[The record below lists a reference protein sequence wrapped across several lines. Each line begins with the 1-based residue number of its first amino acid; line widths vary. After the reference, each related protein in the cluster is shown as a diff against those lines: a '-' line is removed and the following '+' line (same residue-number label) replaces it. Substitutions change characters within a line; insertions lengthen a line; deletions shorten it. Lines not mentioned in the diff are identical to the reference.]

1 MPFNIQRK
9 HKIIK
14 TNLEKIGD
22 HMKKQNILFVVDE
35 KRMGGVSILL
45 EDILNTINIKN
56 YNIDI
61 LVLHNNGEMLTNLPK
76 EVNIIYGTK
85 YFSSVDYSLKEVLLS
100 KNLKKIYH
108 KLKIIFDMKTGNIKN
123 TIKRERKKILTK
135 QYDLEI
141 AFKDGFTALFTIFG
155 NSKRKIHWLHYEY
168 KKINPNAKY
177 DKLFKSILPKF
188 DEIIAVSDGV
198 ETIFNEIYHLE
209 EKTRV
214 IYNLVDTSK
223 IISKSKEESDIK
235 LNKEDLNFVSVGRL
249 HEQKGYDKLIRAIDK
264 LNKENKLPNNFKFRL
279 YGNGPQKEIL
289 ENLVK
294 EYHLENK
301 VYLMGQVMN
310 PYKYLKNSDLF
321 ILSSRYEAFGL
332 VIIEALTLGVPVLA
346 TENHATNKIIKH
358 KENGYITE
366 NSYEG
371 IYEGLKYIIENLSE
385 LEKYKKNL
393 KNYKYDN
400 SKVIK
405 QLEGVLSNETKT
417 KRTNKGK

>member
-1 MPFNIQRK
+1 
-9 HKIIK
+9 
-14 TNLEKIGD
+14 
-22 HMKKQNILFVVDE
+22 MKKQNILFVVDE

-45 EDILNTINIKN
+45 EDILNMIDIKK

-61 LVLHNNGEMLTNLPK
+61 LVLHDNGEMLNNLPK

-85 YFSSVDYSLKEVLLS
+85 YFSAIDYSLKEVINMHS
-100 KNLKKIYH
+100 LKTLYH
-108 KLKIIFDMKTGNIKN
+108 KLKVIFDMKTGNIKN
-123 TIKRERKKILTK
+123 TIIRERKKILNK

-177 DKLFKSILPKF
+177 DKLFKEILPKF

-209 EKTRV
+209 DKTRV
-214 IYNLVDTSK
+214 IYNLVDTTK
-223 IISKSKEESDIK
+223 IINKSKESSEVK
-235 LNKEDLNFVSVGRL
+235 LNEKDINFVSVGRL
-249 HEQKGYDKLIRAIDK
+249 HEQKGYDLLIKSIAKLKQDK
-264 LNKENKLPNNFKFRL
+264 LLPKNFHFRL
-279 YGNGPQKEIL
+279 YGDGPQKEIL

-294 EYHLENK
+294 EYNLQDN
-301 VYLMGQVMN
+301 VFLMGKVMN
-310 PYKYLKNSDLF
+310 PYKYLKDSDLF

-332 VIIEALTLGVPVLA
+332 VIIEAMTLGIPVLA

-371 IYEGLKYIIENLSE
+371 IYNGLKYLLENQKE
-385 LEKYKKNL
+385 LQTYKKNL

-400 SKVIK
+400 SRVIK
-405 QLEGVLSNETKT
+405 ELEGVLSNETKIKNIN
-417 KRTNKGK
+417 KRK

>member
-1 MPFNIQRK
+1 
-9 HKIIK
+9 
-14 TNLEKIGD
+14 
-22 HMKKQNILFVVDE
+22 MKKQNILFVVDE
-35 KRMGGVSILL
+35 KKMGGVSILL
-45 EDILNTINIKN
+45 EDILNTIDIKN

-76 EVNIIYGTK
+76 EVNIIYGSK

-100 KNLKKIYH
+100 KNIKKIYH

-135 QYDLEI
+135 EYDLEI

-168 KKINPNAKY
+168 KIINPNAKY
-177 DKLFKSILPKF
+177 DKLFKEILPKF

-198 ETIFNEIYHLE
+198 EKIFNEIYHLE
-209 EKTRV
+209 DKTRV

-223 IISKSKEESDIK
+223 IINKSKEECDIK
-235 LNKEDLNFVSVGRL
+235 LNKNDLNFVSVGRL
-249 HEQKGYDKLIRAIDK
+249 HEQKGYDILIKTIDK
-264 LNKENKLPNNFKFRL
+264 LNKEKILPNNFKFRL

-289 ENLVK
+289 ENLIK
-294 EYHLENK
+294 ECNLEDK

-310 PYKYLKNSDLF
+310 PYKYLKDSDLF

-332 VIIEALTLGVPVLA
+332 VIIEALTLGIPVLA
-346 TENHATNKIIKH
+346 TKNHATNKIIKH
-358 KENGYITE
+358 QENGYITE
-366 NSYEG
+366 NSHEG
-371 IYEGLKYIIENLSE
+371 IYKGLKYIIENPQE

-400 SKVIK
+400 SEVIK
-405 QLEGVLSNETKT
+405 ELEGVLSNETKI
-417 KRTNKGK
+417 KRNNKGK

>member
-1 MPFNIQRK
+1 VEAN
-9 HKIIK
+9 
-14 TNLEKIGD
+14 IGD

-45 EDILNTINIKN
+45 EDIINTINIKN
-56 YNIDI
+56 YNIDV
-61 LVLHNNGEMLTNLPK
+61 LVLHNNGEMLNNLPK

-85 YFSSVDYSLKEVLLS
+85 YFSSIDYSLKEVLQS
-100 KNLKKIYH
+100 KNIKKIYH
-108 KLKIIFDMKTGNIKN
+108 KFKVILDMKTGNIKN

-177 DKLFKSILPKF
+177 DKLFKKILPKF

-209 EKTRV
+209 DKTRV

-223 IISKSKEESDIK
+223 IISKSKEESNVE
-235 LNKEDLNFVSVGRL
+235 LNKNDINFVSVGRL
-249 HEQKGYDKLIRAIDK
+249 HEAKGYDKLIRAIDK
-264 LNKENKLPNNFKFRL
+264 LNKENILPNNFKFRL
-279 YGNGPQKEIL
+279 YGNGPQKETL
-289 ENLVK
+289 ENLIK
-294 EYHLENK
+294 EYHLEDK
-301 VYLMGQVMN
+301 VFLMGQVMN

-332 VIIEALTLGVPVLA
+332 VIIEALTLGIPVLA

-358 KENGYITE
+358 KEIGYITE
-366 NSYEG
+366 NSSEG
-371 IYEGLKYIIENLSE
+371 IYNGLKYILENLSE
-385 LEKYKKNL
+385 LENYKKNL

-405 QLEGVLSNETKT
+405 ELEGVLSNETQN
-417 KRTNKGK
+417 KRNNKGK

>member
-1 MPFNIQRK
+1 
-9 HKIIK
+9 
-14 TNLEKIGD
+14 
-22 HMKKQNILFVVDE
+22 MKKQNILFVVDE

-61 LVLHNNGEMLTNLPK
+61 LVLHNNGEMLTNIPK
-76 EVNIIYGTK
+76 AVNIIYGTK
-85 YFSSVDYSLKEVLLS
+85 YFSSIDYSLKEVLQS
-100 KNLKKIYH
+100 KNIKKIYH
-108 KLKIIFDMKTGNIKN
+108 KFKVILDMKTGNIKN

-135 QYDLEI
+135 EYDLEI

-177 DKLFKSILPKF
+177 DKMFKKILPKF

-209 EKTRV
+209 DKTRV

-223 IISKSKEESDIK
+223 VISKSKEESDIK
-235 LNKEDLNFVSVGRL
+235 LNKNELNFVSVGRL
-249 HEQKGYDKLIRAIDK
+249 HEQKGYDKLISAIDR

-279 YGNGPQKEIL
+279 YGTGPQKETL

-294 EYHLENK
+294 EYHLEDK
-301 VYLMGQVMN
+301 VFLLGQVMN

-332 VIIEALTLGVPVLA
+332 VIIEALTLGIPVLA

-358 KENGYITE
+358 KENGYITK
-366 NSYEG
+366 NSSIG
-371 IYEGLKYIIENLSE
+371 IYEGLKYILENLSE

-400 SKVIK
+400 SEVVKE
-405 QLEGVLSNETKT
+405 LEGVLSNETKS
-417 KRTNKGK
+417 KNNNKGK

>member
-1 MPFNIQRK
+1 MQFNIQRK
-9 HKIIK
+9 NKIIK
-14 TNLEKIGD
+14 TNLEIIGD
-22 HMKKQNILFVVDE
+22 NMKKQNILFVVDE

-61 LVLHNNGEMLTNLPK
+61 LVLHNNGEMLTNIPK

-85 YFSSVDYSLKEVLLS
+85 YFSSVDYSLKEVLSS
-100 KNLKKIYH
+100 KNIKKIYH
-108 KLKIIFDMKTGNIKN
+108 KLKLILDMKTGNIKN

-168 KKINPNAKY
+168 KKLNPNAKY
-177 DKLFKSILPKF
+177 DKLFKSILPQF

-214 IYNLVDTSK
+214 IYNLVDTTK
-223 IISKSKEESDIK
+223 IISKSKEESDIN
-235 LNKEDLNFVSVGRL
+235 LNKDDINFVSVGRL
-249 HEQKGYDKLIRAIDK
+249 HDQKGYDILIKAIDK
-264 LNKENKLPNNFKFRL
+264 LNKESILPNNFKLRL
-279 YGNGPQKEIL
+279 YGNGPQKEML

-294 EYHLENK
+294 EYHLEDK
-301 VYLMGQVMN
+301 VLLLGQVMN

-332 VIIEALTLGVPVLA
+332 VIIEAMTLGIPVLA
-346 TENHATNKIIKH
+346 TKNHATNKMIKH
-358 KENGYITE
+358 KENGYVTE

-371 IYEGLKYIIENLSE
+371 IYEGLKYILENLEE

-405 QLEGVLSNETKT
+405 ELEGVLSNETQN
-417 KRTNKGK
+417 KRNNKGK

>member
-1 MPFNIQRK
+1 
-9 HKIIK
+9 
-14 TNLEKIGD
+14 
-22 HMKKQNILFVVDE
+22 MKKQNILFVVDE

-56 YNIDI
+56 YNVDI
-61 LVLHNNGEMLTNLPK
+61 LVLHNNGEMLNNLPK

-85 YFSSVDYSLKEVLLS
+85 YFSSIDYSLKEVLQS
-100 KNLKKIYH
+100 KNIKKIYH
-108 KLKIIFDMKTGNIKN
+108 KFKVVLDMKTGNIKN

-168 KKINPNAKY
+168 KKLNPNAKY
-177 DKLFKSILPKF
+177 DKLFKKILPQF

-198 ETIFNEIYHLE
+198 ETVFNEKYHLE
-209 EKTRV
+209 DKTRV

-223 IISKSKEESDIK
+223 IISKAKEESDVE
-235 LNKEDLNFVSVGRL
+235 LNKNDINFVSVGRL
-249 HEQKGYDKLIRAIDK
+249 HEQKGYDILIKAIDK
-264 LNKENKLPNNFKFRL
+264 LNKENILPNNFKLRL
-279 YGNGPQKEIL
+279 YGNGPQKETL
-289 ENLVK
+289 ENLIK
-294 EYHLENK
+294 EYCLEDK
-301 VYLMGQVMN
+301 VFLMGQVMN

-332 VIIEALTLGVPVLA
+332 VVIEALTLEVPVLA

-358 KENGYITE
+358 KEIGYITE
-366 NSYEG
+366 NSSEG
-371 IYEGLKYIIENLSE
+371 IYNGLKYILENLSE
-385 LEKYKKNL
+385 LENYKKNL

-405 QLEGVLSNETKT
+405 ELEGVLSNEKQN
-417 KRTNKGK
+417 KRNNKGK